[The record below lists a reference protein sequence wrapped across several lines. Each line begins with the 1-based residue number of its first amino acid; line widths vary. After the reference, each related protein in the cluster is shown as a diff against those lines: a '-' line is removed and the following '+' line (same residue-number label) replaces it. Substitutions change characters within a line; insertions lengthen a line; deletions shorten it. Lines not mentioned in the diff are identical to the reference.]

1 MMTNASETWRRW
13 VRYPSAAYMP
23 IDKDGEKIEGHKRF
37 LEKAYE
43 VMSEN
48 PNKNYSVDP
57 NRKQIF
63 TDEEKKEWLSN
74 RNKDLKLGIFL
85 GILMG
90 MGISGIYGII
100 KSIAFGGTIEE
111 MVFDLVFAVLL
122 VAFYKLYKM
131 TLKGDFDFI

>member
-1 MMTNASETWRRW
+1 
-13 VRYPSAAYMP
+13 MP